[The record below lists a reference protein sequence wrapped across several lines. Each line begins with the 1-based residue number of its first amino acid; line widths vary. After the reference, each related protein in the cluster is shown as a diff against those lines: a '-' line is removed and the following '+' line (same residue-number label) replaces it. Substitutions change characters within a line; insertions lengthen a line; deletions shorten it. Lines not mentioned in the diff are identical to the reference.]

1 MVNSLKTCVKYGK
14 KYQMSKLFGMKKRLG
29 VCSIGSKIGEY

>member
-14 KYQMSKLFGMKKRLG
+14 KYQMSKLSSMKKGLG
-29 VCSIGSKIGEY
+29 ACSIGSKIGEY